1 MIKLTI
7 QEAEILNRL
16 DHPNVLKVKHLI
28 KLNDK
33 LFMGMEVLGGGRL
46 SEIIDSRI
54 ADSGKMTDLEAS

>member
-33 LFMGMEVLGGGRL
+33 LFMGMEVLEGGRL